1 MPWVVS
7 ATLLK
12 WRCIGPGDKSEQRA
26 TATCPVNYGPSTRIT
41 LPERTYGTGERV
53 DLTKLRTVVDDYATG
68 GILTAPPGTEFGL
81 ELSGGGWTISKPQ
94 ACPR

>member
-1 MPWVVS
+1 VPWVVS

-26 TATCPVNYGPSTRIT
+26 TATCPVNHGPSTRIT

-53 DLTKLRTVVDDYATG
+53 DLTKLRTVVDV
-68 GILTAPPGTEFGL
+68 PGRLPAGEHRPADFCYQIKAKAANG
-81 ELSGGGWTISKPQ
+81 S
-94 ACPR
+94 AHH